1 MSGLKQSCLRW
12 TIFYLIVAGVVSALV
27 YLRFPVVKVA
37 AIGGLVG
44 GFFLWMG
51 IAYII
56 GMGDRRAEVRSIRRG
71 MQGGRP
77 GDGEKVA
84 VVGTVGSSMETFES
98 PMTKKR
104 CLLYEYK
111 ILPPGNEQAGIWEGF
126 ALAPMTIE
134 GPRGSIRLMAA
145 PELAFPH
152 QNITRM
158 EQRDNA
164 RAYIERTQFIVRKGV
179 EVGKELDHL
188 KNVLADDDGR
198 IRYDIHRPDLSQRDL
213 SLLALQEKTLAPGEA
228 IVAIGRYS
236 AARNA
241 LVPDP
246 TALLHPVKILKGSG
260 EEVIGQLRGRD
271 RIDGCMSFGCLT
283 LVIAAALI
291 GLLIVPLDA
300 IEQMFPKKDPT
311 WAEVK
316 LERALDRKVRP
327 KLARTPLAQ
336 EGETTIV
343 LELGQARGKMKVGDT
358 THVLNGSTATPDGD
372 VLDVLL
378 LSDGTP
384 RVRLRIREDRSVES
398 LTFLGEHGVRPGDVE
413 LRTLS
418 IDAKEISGRV
428 TYLAPGDGPLMRA
441 MFRAPI

>member
-12 TIFYLIVAGVVSALV
+12 TIFYLIVAAVVSALV

-56 GMGDRRAEVRSIRRG
+56 GMGDRRAEVKSIRRG

-77 GDGEKVA
+77 EDGEKVA
-84 VVGTVGSSMETFES
+84 VVGMAGSSMDAFES

-104 CLLYEYK
+104 CVLYEYK
-111 ILPPGNEQAGIWEGF
+111 ILPPGNEQAGIYEGF

-145 PELAFPH
+145 PELTFPH

-158 EQRDNA
+158 EQRENA
-164 RAYIERTQFIVRKGV
+164 RAYIERTQFMVRKGV
-179 EVGKELDHL
+179 EIGKEIDHL
-188 KNVLADDDGR
+188 KSVLADDDGR

-213 SLLALQEKTLAPGEA
+213 SLLALQEKTIAPGEP

-246 TALLHPVKILKGSG
+246 AALLHPVKILKGNG
-260 EEVIGQLRGRD
+260 AEVIRQLRGRD
-271 RIDGCMSFGCLT
+271 RIDGCMSCGCLT
-283 LVIAAALI
+283 LVSVAALV
-291 GLLIVPLDA
+291 GLLVFPLDA

-327 KLARTPLAQ
+327 KLAGTPLAR

-343 LELGQARGKMKVGDT
+343 MELGQARGKVTVGDV
-358 THVLNGSTATPDGD
+358 THPLATSSARRDGN
-372 VLDVLL
+372 VIEVMLD
-378 LSDGTP
+378 G
-384 RVRLRIREDRSVES
+384 RVQLRIREDESVES
-398 LTFLGEHGVRPGDVE
+398 LTLVGEHSVPPEEVE

-418 IDAKEISGRV
+418 IDANEVSGRV
-428 TYLAPGDGPLMRA
+428 TYLPQRDGPLLRA
-441 MFRAPI
+441 TFRAPIR